1 VINHR
6 GTETLRNRIT
16 VIGSRFSRWEKRGC
30 RLRTPVAFTVPKFA
44 CNAPLPAD
52 AEQTLTRQIISAAI
66 DVHRALG
73 PGLLESAYQACLSHE
88 LRLQQLGFRQQV
100 ELPLIYKDVKLD
112 CGYRID
118 FVVEG
123 KVVVEIKAIEG
134 ILPVHEAQLLTYLRL
149 SGLRVGL
156 LINFNVPVLK
166 DGIRRR
172 VL

>member
-1 VINHR
+1 M
-6 GTETLRNRIT
+6 GTIIPSNPST
-16 VIGSRFSRWEKRGC
+16 SRVSDRVSDKD
-30 RLRTPVAFTVPKFA
+30 A
-44 CNAPLPAD
+44 LPTN
-52 AEQTLTRQIISAAI
+52 AEQTLTRNIISAAI

-73 PGLLESAYQACLSHE
+73 PGLLESAYQACLCRE
-88 LRLQQLGFRQQV
+88 LELHRLRFRQQV
-100 ELPLIYKDVKLD
+100 ELPLVYKDVKLD

-118 FVVEG
+118 FIVEE
-123 KVVVEIKAIEG
+123 KVVVELKAVEG
-134 ILPVHEAQLLTYLRL
+134 MLPVHQAQLLTYLQL